1 MITGH
6 FPFSVDMSPEERVEH
21 CLGLSGICAREP

>member
-6 FPFSVDMSPEERVEH
+6 FPFSVDMSPEERAV
-21 CLGLSGICAREP
+21 SASSAV